1 MYFYAKIFTNG
12 RMKREN
18 LEEVFLLSL
27 FFTYLLAG
35 LAIAMPVGAMTV
47 EMTKQGLKNGFMHG
61 WAVGLG
67 GMTIDFLLI
76 IALYMGLASVLAEP
90 YIQIPMWLIGACFL
104 AFLGYESIKN
114 ADQDIRLAG
123 DKPTKSFNSSY
134 RNGLLVAVSPGNLVF
149 WISVFGA
156 VLSDSYDTTQPATF
170 LIVGAGIL
178 AGILLHDVGLLAIIS
193 VTRKVM
199 SQTMIKWV
207 SIIAGLVLIGF
218 AGYFL
223 FEFVAEVKEVL

>member
-1 MYFYAKIFTNG
+1 
-12 RMKREN
+12 MKV
-18 LEEVFLLSL
+18 LILKEVFLLSL
-27 FFTYLLAG
+27 FFTYFLVG

-47 EMTKQGLKNGFMHG
+47 EMTKQGLKKGFFHG

-76 IALYMGLASVLAEP
+76 IALYMGLSSVLSLP

-104 AFLGYESIKN
+104 AFLGYDSIKN
-114 ADQDIRLAG
+114 SDQGIILDG
-123 DKPTKSFNSSY
+123 DKPNQSIFSSY
-134 RNGLLVAVSPGNLVF
+134 RNGLLVAISPGNLVF
-149 WISVFGA
+149 WISVFGS
-156 VLSDSYDTTQPATF
+156 VLSNSYDKQPVEF

-178 AGILLHDVGLLAIIS
+178 AGILAHDIGLLSIVA

-199 SQTMIKWV
+199 NRTMIKWV
-207 SIIAGLVLIGF
+207 SIIAGFILIGF

-223 FEFVAEVKEVL
+223 YEFIIAIQGIID

>member
-1 MYFYAKIFTNG
+1 M
-12 RMKREN
+12 
-18 LEEVFLLSL
+18 SL

-76 IALYMGLASVLAEP
+76 IALYMGLASILSIP

-104 AFLGYESIKN
+104 VFLGYDSIKN
-114 ADQDIRLAG
+114 SDQDITLKG
-123 DKPTKSFNSSY
+123 EKPNKSFFSSY
-134 RNGLLVAVSPGNLVF
+134 LNGLIVAISPGNLVF

-156 VLSDSYDTTQPATF
+156 VLSDSYDMTQPTKF

-178 AGILLHDVGLLAIIS
+178 AGILLHDVGLLTIIAL
-193 VTRKVM
+193 TRKVM
-199 SQTMIKWV
+199 NRSVIKWI
-207 SIIAGLVLIGF
+207 SIIAGFILIGF
-218 AGYFL
+218 GGYFVY
-223 FEFVAEVKEVL
+223 EFILAIKGLRVS